1 MPKQPDILLILS
13 DQHAQR
19 VAGCYGDAVA
29 QTPALDRLA
38 QEGVTF
44 DACYTPSPVCGPARM
59 AMLTGRDPN
68 STGCWT
74 NNDVL
79 PSDTPTYAHAL
90 AAAGYDTISIGRLH
104 VLGPDQLRGF
114 ATRRVGDHSPNWPG
128 VARHDMGV
136 LSRTH
141 GPHRI
146 SLERSGTGNSA
157 YQNLDEATL
166 DATLAELDA
175 IRDRRVAGDARPFFM
190 QVGFMLPHPP
200 YVARPEDYD
209 LFAGKV
215 PPACLP
221 PASPGHAWVD
231 WWRKNR
237 QLEDVT
243 DAEADRAR
251 TAYYAL
257 VRRMDL
263 HVGQVLD
270 RLAALGLDDD
280 TLVVYASDHGD
291 QLGKRRFWWTH
302 TMYDDSARVPLIM
315 RWPGRLPTSVRRGQN
330 VSLLDVSAAFL
341 DCAGATHLPN
351 STARSLL
358 PLAADNG
365 APWDDTVFSEYCA
378 SPDEPYSGGE
388 WTLQRMVRSGRWK
401 YIHHDGFPDQLFDL
415 ETDPDEGSDLA
426 ADARF
431 ADVQERLHA
440 KAVANWHPDAIRAS
454 MTARSRDR
462 EVMRRW
468 ATATQPDDTL
478 RWHFSPDINWLS
490 V

>member
-1 MPKQPDILLILS
+1 MTKRPDILFIFS

-19 VAGCYGDAVA
+19 VAGCYGDTIA

-59 AMLTGRDPN
+59 AMLTGRAPN

-90 AAAGYDTISIGRLH
+90 AAAGYETISVGRLH
-104 VLGPDQLRGF
+104 VLGPDQHRGF
-114 ATRRVGDHSPNWPG
+114 AVRKVGDHSPNWPG

-146 SLERSGTGNSA
+146 SLERSGKGNSA
-157 YQNLDEATL
+157 YQNLDEASL
-166 DATLAELDA
+166 EAALAELDTIGA
-175 IRDRRVAGDARPFFM
+175 KRKAGDTRPFFM

-209 LFAGKV
+209 AFAGKV
-215 PPACLP
+215 PPARIP
-221 PASPGHAWVD
+221 PATRQHPWVD
-231 WWRKNR
+231 WWRRNR

-243 DAEADRAR
+243 DAEADRSR

-263 HVGQVLD
+263 HVGMVLD

-291 QLGKRRFWWTH
+291 HLGARGLWWKH
-302 TMYDDSARVPLIM
+302 TMYDESTKVPLIM
-315 RWPGRLPTSVRRGQN
+315 RWPGRLPKSERRGQN
-330 VSLLDVSAAFL
+330 VSLLDVSATFL
-341 DCAGATHLPN
+341 ECAGAAPLPN
-351 STARSLL
+351 STARSLV
-358 PLAADNG
+358 PLASDSA
-365 APWDDTVFSEYCA
+365 APWGDTVLAEYCT

-401 YIHHDGFPDQLFDL
+401 YVHHDGFADQLFDL
-415 ETDPDEGSDLA
+415 EADPDEGCNLA
-426 ADARF
+426 ADPRF
-431 ADVQERLHA
+431 AHVVERLHA
-440 KAVANWHPDAIRAS
+440 EAVANWHPDAIRDA

-468 ATATQPDDTL
+468 ATETQPDDAL
-478 RWHFSPDINWLS
+478 RWHFSPDINW
-490 V
+490 VGT

>member
-1 MPKQPDILLILS
+1 MSKRPDILFIFS

-38 QEGVTF
+38 YEGVTF
-44 DACYTPSPVCGPARM
+44 DGCYTPSPVCGPARM
-59 AMLTGRDPN
+59 AMLTGRAPHDI
-68 STGCWT
+68 GCWT

-90 AAAGYDTISIGRLH
+90 AAAGYDTISVGRLH
-104 VLGPDQLRGF
+104 VLGPDQHRGF
-114 ATRRVGDHSPNWPG
+114 AVRRVGDHSPNWPG

-141 GPHRI
+141 GPNRI
-146 SLERSGTGNSA
+146 SLERCGKGNSA
-157 YQNLDEATL
+157 YQNLDEACL
-166 DATLAELDA
+166 EAALAELDA
-175 IRDRRVAGDARPFFM
+175 IRDRRKAGDGRPFFM

-200 YVARPEDYD
+200 YVARPEDYA
-209 LFAGKV
+209 LFDGKV
-215 PPACLP
+215 PPARN
-221 PASPGHAWVD
+221 PAPATPHPWVD

-243 DAEADRAR
+243 DAEAERAR

-263 HVGQVLD
+263 HVGMVLE

-291 QLGKRRFWWTH
+291 HLGARGLWWKH
-302 TMYDDSARVPLIM
+302 TMYDESARVPLIM
-315 RWPGRLPTSVRRGQN
+315 RWPGRLPKSERRCHN
-330 VSLLDVSAAFL
+330 VSLLDVSATFL
-341 DCAGATHLPN
+341 DCADAAQLPN

-358 PLAADNG
+358 PLAADNA
-365 APWDDTVFSEYCA
+365 APWGDTIVSEYCA

-388 WTLQRMVRSGRWK
+388 WTLQRMVRADRWK
-401 YIHHDGFPDQLFDL
+401 YIHHVGFQGQLFDL
-415 ETDPDEGSDLA
+415 EADPDEECDLA
-426 ADARF
+426 ADPQF
-431 ADVQERLHA
+431 ADVLARLHA
-440 KAVANWHPDAIRAS
+440 QAVANWHPDAIREA
-454 MTARSRDR
+454 MTIRSRDR
-462 EVMRRW
+462 EVLRRW
-468 ATATQPDDTL
+468 ATAAQPDDTL
-478 RWHFSPDINWLS
+478 RWHFPPEINWLE